1 MHIHITYTAC
11 SSLLL
16 GSKMEIKEGKKKLT
30 DQLGLG
36 REPRRGRANWAGPQF
51 SVTYLKAPTHYS
63 TVCLREAVKKPLSLK
78 KRVNERRKEEGNEG
92 GKEEKKG

>member
-11 SSLLL
+11 SSPLL
-16 GSKMEIKEGKKKLT
+16 GSKMEIKEGEKKLT

-78 KRVNERRKEEGNEG
+78 KKSE
-92 GKEEKKG
+92 